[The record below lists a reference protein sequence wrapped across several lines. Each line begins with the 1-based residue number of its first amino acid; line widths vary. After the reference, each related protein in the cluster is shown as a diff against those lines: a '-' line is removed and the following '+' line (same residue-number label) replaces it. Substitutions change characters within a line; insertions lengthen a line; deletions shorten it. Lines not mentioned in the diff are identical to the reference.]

1 MTFDIIGDIAIIK
14 MNTPG
19 DPLELA
25 KKILE
30 KHKHVKTVLLQIS
43 KVDIP
48 FRVPKYKYLLGEN
61 KTETIHK
68 EFGLRFKVD
77 VAKCYYSPRLENER
91 MRIAKQ
97 VKENE
102 KVLVMFSGVNPYP
115 IYIAKFAKPEIVY
128 SIEINPFAVKYGLEN
143 EKLNKVDDKIKT
155 LLGDVRDVVPLLG
168 FLNDRDGVVF
178 TEEWYLKDVLESN
191 LKLNK
196 LVIKVTDVNLLDLS
210 FEINSKEKYL
220 LVKDVDLKDLGEYV
234 YKADGIIKE
243 TGSSYIIVDKNKNVY
258 EIPKYKEKFDR
269 IVMPLPKE
277 ADTFLDVAIPAIKD
291 KGIIHLYQFLREE
304 ELETKPKEILDNYSK
319 KLRFKYKILNV
330 VKCGDIAPR
339 TYRVCIDFVVYK
351 YKF

>member
-30 KHKHVKTVLLQIS
+30 KHKHVKTVLLQVS

-48 FRVPKYKYLLGEN
+48 FRVPKYKYLLGEK

-77 VAKCYYSPRLENER
+77 VTKCYYSPRLENER

-102 KVLVMFSGVNPYP
+102 EVLVMFSGVNPYP
-115 IYIAKFAKPEIVY
+115 IYIAKFAKPKIVY

-155 LLGDVRDVVPLLG
+155 ILGDVRDAVPLLG
-168 FLNDRDGVVF
+168 FLDDKDGVVF
-178 TEEWYLKDVLESN
+178 TEEWYLKDVLESG

-196 LVIKVTDVNLLDLS
+196 LVLKITNPDLLDLA
-210 FEINSKEKYL
+210 FEIPSKEKYL
-220 LVKDVDLKDLGEYV
+220 LVKKDIRLTDLGEYI

-243 TGSSYIIVDKNKNVY
+243 TENSYMIVDKNKNVS
-258 EIPKYKEKFDR
+258 EVKKFEKKFDR

-277 ADTFLDVAIPAIKD
+277 ADTFLDVAIPVIKNN
-291 KGIIHLYQFLREE
+291 GIIHLYQFLREE
-304 ELETKPKEILDNYSK
+304 EIDKKPKDILDYYSK
-319 KLRFKYKILNV
+319 KLGFKYKILNV

-339 TYRVCIDFVVYK
+339 TYRVCIDFQVYK
-351 YKF
+351 G